1 LVTAFFR
8 RQNLNSKPK
17 EQTMVASASSTTSS
31 PALPLKEIQ
40 GNLLGFFKPF
50 QRFVFLRFRDKQS
63 AQGFIGVVMREIDT
77 CGHVLG
83 FRGRFKWNRS
93 RGRPLPKSRWFN
105 LLLSAR
111 GLDLLEA
118 AERELFEQAF
128 RDGMRPRAQILGD
141 VEPSSPEQWVPPFQE
156 EIHAMAILAA
166 DTAEDL
172 ELLHKQLR
180 RHTNARSH
188 PVDELGQVDGRAR
201 EGDHHGHEHFGFVD
215 GISQPGIQGLPG
227 EPIPGQEMVA
237 AGEFVFGYPR
247 QDEQP
252 PPPPPP
258 GYQPPAPAPNFPSW
272 AKDGSLVV
280 FRRLRQNVKGFNDFV
295 SQTSQSTALR
305 PDLLEA
311 KLVGRYRS
319 GAPLE
324 RTKDEPEDF
333 EPQAADPS
341 VADSSILDDKR
352 LNNFEYEP
360 HDADGH
366 LVPRAAHIRKAYPRN
381 QNPPGKPEAER
392 RRILRRG
399 ITYGPDFQES
409 ESPYPG
415 AGSPPAEQDRGLVF
429 VCYQSSIERQF
440 EFIQTQWAN
449 REDFPQAGDGRDP
462 IISQDVADPKFSI
475 PPDHLHLVL
484 QRWVITTG
492 GEYLFSPSIS
502 ALRMLAESGT
512 D

>member
-1 LVTAFFR
+1 MEAAASLT
-8 RQNLNSKPK
+8 SS
-17 EQTMVASASSTTSS
+17 SASEL
-31 PALPLKEIQ
+31 ALGEIQ
-40 GNLLGFFKPF
+40 GNLAGFFKPF
-50 QRFVFLRFRDKQS
+50 QRFVFLRLRDKPT
-63 AQGFIGVVMREIDT
+63 AQGFIHAVIREIDT
-77 CGHVLG
+77 CAHVLK
-83 FRGRFKWNRS
+83 FRNSFRWNKA
-93 RGRPLPKSRWFN
+93 RGRPLPTSRWFN
-105 LLLSAR
+105 LVLSAR

-118 AERELFEQAF
+118 PERELFEQAF
-128 RDGMRPRAQILGD
+128 RDGMRARAQLLGD
-141 VEPSSPEQWVPPFQE
+141 VDPNAPEQWVAPFQD

-172 ELLHKQLR
+172 EKLHAQLR
-180 RHTNARSH
+180 RHTNARAH
-188 PVDELGQVDGRAR
+188 PVDELGQVDGHAR
-201 EGDHHGHEHFGFVD
+201 EGENHGHEHFGFFD
-215 GISQPGIQGLPG
+215 GVSQPGVQGLTEDPR
-227 EPIPGQEMVA
+227 PGQEMIP

-252 PPPPPP
+252 PPSAPP
-258 GYQPPAPAPNFPSW
+258 GYQPPAPTPAPAFPSW

-295 SQTSQSTALR
+295 AQTSQSTGLR

-311 KLVGRYRS
+311 KLVGRYKS

-324 RTKDEPEDF
+324 RTKDQAEDF
-333 EPQAADPS
+333 DPQAADPS
-341 VADSSILDDKR
+341 IADPSILEDTKI
-352 LNNFEYEP
+352 NNFEYEP
-360 HDADGH
+360 QDADGH

-381 QNPPGKPEAER
+381 ENPPGKPEAER

-399 ITYGPDFQES
+399 ITYGPDFQET

-415 AGSPPAEQDRGLVF
+415 TGSPPADQDRGLVF

-449 REDFPQAGDGRDP
+449 VEDFPQAGDGRDP

-475 PPDHLHLVL
+475 PPDHLHIVL

-492 GEYLFSPSIS
+492 GEYFFSPSIS
-502 ALRMLAESGT
+502 SLRLLSDT
-512 D
+512 SPSN